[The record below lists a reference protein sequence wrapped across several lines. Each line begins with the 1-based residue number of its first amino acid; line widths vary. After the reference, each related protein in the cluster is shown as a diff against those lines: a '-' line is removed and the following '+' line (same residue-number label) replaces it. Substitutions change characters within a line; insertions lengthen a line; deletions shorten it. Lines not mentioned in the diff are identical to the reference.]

1 MWACF
6 VLVKTYRLKGR
17 IVMAEDNGE
26 KNEQVDENEDKA
38 IDESIYGVKGAA
50 KKARRAMKDT
60 AQQYLDI
67 AGMKLDLEDV
77 EERIRDSPY
86 YSVAIAAGVGF
97 LLGGG
102 LATTP
107 GIALLGLFGRRAVR
121 DTASNFGRQVFRGT
135 R

>member
-1 MWACF
+1 
-6 VLVKTYRLKGR
+6 
-17 IVMAEDNGE
+17 MAEDNGE
-26 KNEQVDENEDKA
+26 KNDQENEDDKEKS
-38 IDESIYGVKGAA
+38 IDESIYSVKGAA
-50 KKARRAMKDT
+50 QKARRAVKDT
-60 AQQYLDI
+60 AQQYLDT
-67 AGMKLDLEDV
+67 AGMNLDLEDV

-107 GIALLGLFGRRAVR
+107 GAVLLGLFGRRAAR
-121 DTASNFGRQVFRGT
+121 DTASNLGRQVFRGS